1 LVPLAIGAGALV
13 VLGLTIVLVRRIRR
27 RQQD

>member
-1 LVPLAIGAGALV
+1 LVPIAIGAGALV
-13 VLGLTIVLVRRIRR
+13 VLGLTIVLARRIRR